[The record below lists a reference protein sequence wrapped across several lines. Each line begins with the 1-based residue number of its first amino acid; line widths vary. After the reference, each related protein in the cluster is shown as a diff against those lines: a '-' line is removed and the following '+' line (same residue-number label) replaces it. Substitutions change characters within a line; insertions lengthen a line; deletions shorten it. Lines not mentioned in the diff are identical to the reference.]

1 MNVLGLIFDCIVG
14 LRSYNAVKTTR
25 SIVTNQLQN
34 GYNGGVL
41 VCRLN
46 RCLEQLDR
54 GRFHLIGR
62 KANRLHNV
70 ADWKKTGHIIKL
82 EDRLFISNL

>member
-1 MNVLGLIFDCIVG
+1 MNALSLLFNCIVS

-25 SIVTNQLQN
+25 SIVTNQLQD
-34 GYNGGVL
+34 GYNWGVL
-41 VCRLN
+41 VRCLN

-62 KANRLHNV
+62 KANRLHKV